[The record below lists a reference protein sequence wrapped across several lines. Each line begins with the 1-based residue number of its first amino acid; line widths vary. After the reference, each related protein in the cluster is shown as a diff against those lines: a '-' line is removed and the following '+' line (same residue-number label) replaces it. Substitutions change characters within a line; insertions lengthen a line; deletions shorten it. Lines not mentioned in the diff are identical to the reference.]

1 MFIQGLKRTW
11 RDTWHAPDQ
20 VDIVALPLS
29 IHTMCSDVT
38 SSKQEPR
45 AKGYGGLIPQWGKVG
60 YGMLWCNPPVTIE
73 SPKIPKAS
81 GKLPEFPLAYWGGS
95 GASAG
100 VWARYVL
107 LRLSRPPPLFDSPQA
122 HLQSSICN
130 KAACCLLPSWN
141 NEERRIL
148 NFCDWTSAR
157 SALSLLGRDSRHL
170 SCSVP
175 IWA

>member
-81 GKLPEFPLAYWGGS
+81 GKLPEFPLAYWGRS

-107 LRLSRPPPLFDSPQA
+107 LRLSRAPHSLRFPPGPPPEQ
-122 HLQSSICN
+122 HLQQGSMLS
-130 KAACCLLPSWN
+130 ASLLKQWRKTHP
-141 NEERRIL
+141 ELLRL
-148 NFCDWTSAR
+148 NFC
-157 SALSLLGRDSRHL
+157 
-170 SCSVP
+170 
-175 IWA
+175 

>member
-45 AKGYGGLIPQWGKVG
+45 AKGYGGLIPLWGKVG
-60 YGMLWCNPPVTIE
+60 YGMLWCNTPVTIE

-81 GKLPEFPLAYWGGS
+81 GKLPENFPLRIGV
-95 GASAG
+95 GAVQVQEFGPVMYCFAFQG
-100 VWARYVL
+100 
-107 LRLSRPPPLFDSPQA
+107 PPL
-122 HLQSSICN
+122 SSIPPRPTSR
-130 KAACCLLPSWN
+130 AAFATRQHAVCFPLETMKKDAS
-141 NEERRIL
+141 
-148 NFCDWTSAR
+148 WTSAIE
-157 SALSLLGRDSRHL
+157 LLLGQR
-170 SCSVP
+170 
-175 IWA
+175 WAS